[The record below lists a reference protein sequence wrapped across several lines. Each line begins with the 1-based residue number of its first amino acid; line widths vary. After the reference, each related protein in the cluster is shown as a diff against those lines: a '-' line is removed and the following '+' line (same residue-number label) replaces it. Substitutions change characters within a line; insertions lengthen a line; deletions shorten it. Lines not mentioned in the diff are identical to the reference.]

1 MKRYIKIIL
10 LIIMSVFVFLGCSKD
25 NKDKA
30 DKDNNV
36 KLYPVLEEKSG
47 LYGYVDINGDYKI
60 EPKFYDAETFSGD
73 YAKVYINKDRS
84 ENIINSKGNYI
95 LPEDKEFINITME
108 DDFIITSTKE
118 FKYSIYNENGE
129 KILED
134 EYDSFFVDENGLIV
148 VLKDTEKA
156 IFNDKGKVV
165 VPFKSNESRL
175 HIQNKYI
182 IWNEDNT
189 SIVANLKGK
198 EILRIDDNKGIRVIT
213 DNTIVNEDSN
223 GKYNLYTIKGE
234 KITEDEYDYIGF
246 ESDGL
251 IGVVKDG
258 KSGFI
263 NEKGEEEIPCIY
275 ESALPFSDGYTV
287 VSNGGKY
294 GIIDKDNNA
303 VIDIKYDGIIDKTET
318 LDNEKGSIY
327 KYVID
332 ERVAV
337 IENDRTYLVNLEGKR
352 ATSSYDNIQFYN
364 DYIIGTVTRITE
376 SGFAGVGNMIIDKD
390 DNILSKNLAVM
401 GIVPYDLMIVNE
413 KEGNEGYIINSKGEI
428 LNNNLYGVV
437 SFGYSEGYDSFVTTK
452 GDGWAVISKDG
463 HEIISFDDK
472 VESVK
477 IYDEGLYYLNYKDGK
492 VDLVNREGK
501 SILD

>member
-223 GKYNLYTIKGE
+223 GKYNLYTIKG
-234 KITEDEYDYIGF
+234 
-246 ESDGL
+246 
-251 IGVVKDG
+251 
-258 KSGFI
+258 
-263 NEKGEEEIPCIY
+263 
-275 ESALPFSDGYTV
+275 
-287 VSNGGKY
+287 
-294 GIIDKDNNA
+294 
-303 VIDIKYDGIIDKTET
+303 
-318 LDNEKGSIY
+318 
-327 KYVID
+327 
-332 ERVAV
+332 
-337 IENDRTYLVNLEGKR
+337 KR
-352 ATSSYDNIQFYN
+352 
-364 DYIIGTVTRITE
+364 
-376 SGFAGVGNMIIDKD
+376 
-390 DNILSKNLAVM
+390 
-401 GIVPYDLMIVNE
+401 
-413 KEGNEGYIINSKGEI
+413 
-428 LNNNLYGVV
+428 
-437 SFGYSEGYDSFVTTK
+437 
-452 GDGWAVISKDG
+452 
-463 HEIISFDDK
+463 
-472 VESVK
+472 
-477 IYDEGLYYLNYKDGK
+477 
-492 VDLVNREGK
+492 
-501 SILD
+501 